1 MRRPRAVRQGGGV
14 TLPWRSWRLTFA
26 LQRQELLILLGATAL
41 LVVGSVLAAR
51 MTSEAR
57 AAFDA
62 CVSQVEPGSD
72 ACRSLSAPLN
82 DWSSWEGVAKLAA
95 QWSPMILGLFLGVP
109 VVAREI
115 EGRTA
120 PIAWALDPG
129 RGRWLLQ
136 RAVPVLAVALVAGVL
151 IGIGGEMVTQAPP
164 FREHSLGAGF
174 SDYGSRLGQIPVRT
188 VAVLVLG
195 VAVGALV
202 PRQLPA
208 LLLTG
213 AAALVLFTALT
224 LGTGAWM
231 QAAAEPIAMDQGY
244 ESGARVFDQAFR
256 DNATGALISTADFDQ
271 QQLGSEDLESTAPPG
286 MTRVWLGIPGVEYG
300 QWVLRES
307 GIVLGLTLIVG
318 AATSAVVRRRRPG

>member
-1 MRRPRAVRQGGGV
+1 MKSLRSSAAAA
-14 TLPWRSWRLTFA
+14 LPWRAWRLTFA
-26 LQRQELLILLGATAL
+26 LQRQEMLILLSATAL

-57 AAFDA
+57 VAFDA
-62 CVSQVEPGSD
+62 CVTKVVEGSD

-82 DWSSWEGVAKLAA
+82 DLSSWEGIAKLAA

-129 RGRWLLQ
+129 RGRWLFQ

-151 IGIGGEMVTQAPP
+151 IGIGGEMVTQASP
-164 FREHSLGAGF
+164 FGEHPLGAGF
-174 SDYGSRLGQIPVRT
+174 SDYGSRLGQVPVRT

-195 VAVGALV
+195 IAIGALF

-213 AAALVLFTALT
+213 ATTLMLFTALT
-224 LGTGAWM
+224 LGMGAWM

-244 ESGARVFDQAFR
+244 ESGARVFEQAFR
-256 DNATGALISTADFDQ
+256 DNATGALISTVDFDQ
-271 QQLGSEDLESTAPPG
+271 QQIGSEDLESSAPPG
-286 MTRVWLGIPGVEYG
+286 MTRVWLGIPGDEYG
-300 QWVLRES
+300 QWVVRES

-318 AATSAVVRRRRPG
+318 AATFVVVQRRRPG